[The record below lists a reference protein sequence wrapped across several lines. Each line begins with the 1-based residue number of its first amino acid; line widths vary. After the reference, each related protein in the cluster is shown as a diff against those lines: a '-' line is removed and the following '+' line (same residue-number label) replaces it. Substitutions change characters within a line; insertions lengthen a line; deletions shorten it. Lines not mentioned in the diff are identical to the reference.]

1 MTSETG
7 LSATAQFARMLRI
20 TCRVL
25 NEDTARM
32 RADLGQMRALI
43 SDATRT
49 LSSSFLALDA
59 DTAQQKQLVA
69 LLLSPTRAG
78 ESQLTLAGFIVE
90 ISSVVREL
98 TEIVGSSAASAL
110 DGTVKIDA
118 LVLELEEVFE
128 LLSQQH
134 AISLQTHIIAINAS
148 LEAARAGTS
157 GEAFAV
163 VATEIRHLA
172 GRAKT
177 FNQRLE
183 EQVQRAR
190 RSISVAREILAELA
204 TTGDRE
210 GRRARQQSEAL
221 FARVEALDA
230 QMKEVLASLDVLSA
244 RVNERVGEAVRSL
257 QFEDMVIQII
267 ACTELRVERTEY
279 VSAVL
284 GKLAVGLVESG
295 DTPQEDLIDAHA
307 KALVRVLAKE
317 IRSPVV
323 QVSVVEGTIELF

>member
-172 GRAKT
+172 GRAK
-177 FNQRLE
+177 RLE

-323 QVSVVEGTIELF
+323 QVSVVEGTVELF